1 MKQKLIQILA
11 LSLILILT
19 LTCIYLFFFKMETFY
34 NYTKKKSKH
43 GINQWSKLHASNSL
57 KLEEICLINLEE
69 NYKCICK
76 QKKRNHFPK
85 LIKIEEEKDSRNFI
99 ISDCGKSIQNLSD
112 EEIKKIKSKNIN
124 IKEQIYCILDNLK
137 RAGVYHGDM
146 HGSGKNM
153 TINKDGDLSLI
164 DFDIAYASKFTP
176 KHSKSNVTNYL
187 NYKNK
192 VNNYEEFEQILKPR
206 NLL

>member
-11 LSLILILT
+11 LILISLILF
-19 LTCIYLFFFKMETFY
+19 LFFFKIETFY
-34 NYTKKKSKH
+34 NYTKKKSKN
-43 GINQWSKLHASNSL
+43 GINYWSKLHASNSL
-57 KLEEICLINLEE
+57 KLEEICLTNLEE

-85 LIKIEEEKDSRNFI
+85 IIKIEEEKDSRNFI
-99 ISDCGKSIQNLSD
+99 ITDCGKSIQNISD

-137 RAGVYHGDM
+137 RAGVYHSDM
-146 HGSGKNM
+146 HTSGKNM

-164 DFDIAYASKFTP
+164 DFDIAYANNFTP
-176 KHSKSNVTNYL
+176 KHSKSNVTKYL
-187 NYKNK
+187 NKKNLF
-192 VNNYEEFEQILKPR
+192 NNYKQFEKILKRR